1 MPIAT
6 VRSSLLLAA
15 LSLLLSACSSTTV
28 VKTTQPIA
36 IEQQQTAIA
45 EAELLD
51 VGIKL
56 FDPNLEQLDRDDET
70 LTFAE
75 IRNAE
80 SRFLPM
86 QLMSSLQASAAWGA
100 VRVVPITQNSSDVT
114 VSGKILHS
122 DGEQLSL
129 EISVSD
135 ATGRHWFTRDYEER
149 ASKYAYRKTRPG
161 TPVIEPFQNLYHRI
175 ANDMLQ
181 YRRDNFDGNALRGI
195 RTTGELRFAQ
205 EFSPAA
211 FGGHVRNS
219 NGKYTIQ
226 RLPANNDPMMQ
237 RIRMIRERDYLFIDT
252 MQGYYDN
259 FTQEMY
265 DPYQEWR
272 GMSYKEAVAMR
283 KLKSQAR
290 TDTIMGIAAIIAGIA
305 GAASDSSAARA
316 SSGVAIAGGGF
327 LIKSGYDKRAEAEMH
342 LEALMELGESLE
354 AEMEPQVIELED
366 RTITLSGTV
375 DNQYKQWRELLK
387 DLYDVETG
395 S

>member
-1 MPIAT
+1 MKRFQQST
-6 VRSSLLLAA
+6 WLLLGI
-15 LSLLLSACSSTTV
+15 LLLSACSSTTV

-36 IEQQQTAIA
+36 VEQQMTAIPPS
-45 EAELLD
+45 ELLD

-56 FDPNLEQLDRDDET
+56 FDPNLEQLDNDDET

-86 QLMSSLQASAAWGA
+86 QLMNSLQASSAWGA
-100 VRVVPITQNSSDVT
+100 VRVVPVTQDHSDVT

-122 DGEQLSL
+122 DGEMLSL
-129 EISVSD
+129 KISVKD
-135 ATGRHWFTRDYEER
+135 ATGRHWFNRDYSER

-161 TPVIEPFQNLYHRI
+161 TPAIEPFQNLYHRI

-181 YRRDNFDGNALRGI
+181 YRRDNFSGTALRQI
-195 RTTGELRFAQ
+195 RTVAELRFAQ
-205 EFSPAA
+205 EFSPSA
-211 FGGHVRNS
+211 FHGHLNQR
-219 NGKYTIQ
+219 NGKYTVQ
-226 RLPANNDPMMQ
+226 RLPASNDPMLQ

-259 FTQEMY
+259 FTQEMH

-272 GMSYKEAVAMR
+272 SMSYREAMAMR
-283 KLKSQAR
+283 KLKSDAR
-290 TDTIMGIAAIIAGIA
+290 TNTIMGVAAIIAGIA
-305 GAASDSSAARA
+305 GAASDNSAARA
-316 SSGVAIAGGGF
+316 SAGVAIAGGGY

-375 DNQYKQWRELLK
+375 DNQYKQWRQLLK
-387 DLYDVETG
+387 DLYDIETG
-395 S
+395 N